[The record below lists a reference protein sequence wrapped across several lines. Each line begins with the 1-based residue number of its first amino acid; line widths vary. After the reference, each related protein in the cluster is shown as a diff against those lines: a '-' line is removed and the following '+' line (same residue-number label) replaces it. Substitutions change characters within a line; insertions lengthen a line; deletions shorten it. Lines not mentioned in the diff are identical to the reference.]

1 MTQTVFTIPACVRRI
16 CSGSAVAGHV
26 FYSSRGQYRLYTA
39 AGEITAE
46 LCGALR
52 YAARSAADL
61 PVVGDWV
68 AVEAGLIRGVAP
80 RWSKFSRRAAGTR
93 EDEQILAANID
104 IVFLVCGLDA
114 DFNVRRLERYLVLA
128 RASGAD
134 PVIVLNKC
142 DLCPDELWQRM
153 DEARSVAAGAPV
165 VCTSART
172 SDGLDALTAVLEPG
186 STAVLLGSSGAGKS
200 SLVNCLRGEEAHRT
214 QPVRESDSRGRHT
227 TTDRELMPL
236 TNGSFLIDTPG
247 LREIQLWAAEETVE
261 ETFADLASVAAN
273 CHFSDCRHAGEPGC
287 AVAAALDSGSMDRER
302 WSSYQK
308 LTTEVRRL
316 DKKTLKKIHKDQRE
330 RYKFFGKKGGTA

>member
-1 MTQTVFTIPACVRRI
+1 
-16 CSGSAVAGHV
+16 
-26 FYSSRGQYRLYTA
+26 
-39 AGEITAE
+39 
-46 LCGALR
+46 
-52 YAARSAADL
+52 
-61 PVVGDWV
+61 
-68 AVEAGLIRGVAP
+68 
-80 RWSKFSRRAAGTR
+80 
-93 EDEQILAANID
+93 
-104 IVFLVCGLDA
+104 
-114 DFNVRRLERYLVLA
+114 
-128 RASGAD
+128 
-134 PVIVLNKC
+134 
-142 DLCPDELWQRM
+142 M

-214 QPVRESDSRGRHT
+214 QPVRESDSRGRHA